1 MCIRDSI
8 NGAHADSFADGISMI
23 MAVTKKI
30 YPDIK
35 QVQIFQKHE
44 YSDFE
49 NEVKS
54 FRPNVIGF
62 TSVSSQFS
70 FVNDLCTIA
79 KKILPNVVTVC
90 GGIHTTLYPESV
102 SESKELDVIF
112 RGDSEGP
119 FLDFLEKVESRFK
132 SLIQDGDDHLETY
145 FEAMK
150 NKIVGSTHLYE
161 LGLL

>member
-1 MCIRDSI
+1 MKILFVYTNI

-30 YPDIK
+30 YPNIK
-35 QVQIFQKHE
+35 QVQIFEKHE
-44 YSDFE
+44 YSDFK

-54 FRPNVIGF
+54 FKPDVIGF

-70 FVNDLCTIA
+70 FVNDLCDIS
-79 KKILPNVVTVC
+79 KEILPNVVTVC

-102 SESKELDVIF
+102 GEAKNLDAVF

-119 FLDFLEKVESRFK
+119 FLDFLEKV
-132 SLIQDGDDHLETY
+132 
-145 FEAMK
+145 K
-150 NKIVGSTHLYE
+150 NNQCWNTTDNIV
-161 LGLL
+161 